1 MISCF
6 FTKENASLKSQLATV
21 CGRSLRTPVKNV
33 ANGIAICAV
42 LLMVAVNFNVLRY
55 NEIVVSVMVFIIFT
69 FRTPY
74 SLGSMT
80 ANKPHL
86 LPKLPDHHGRNLL
99 WSFEPDTNKTSTS
112 NDLPICPMNVN
123 QTESVRLAQELHRW
137 IGKPYNNSTTTIK
150 TKVKAKSNRLRN
162 ALDTPAFSSI
172 YKMGRRNNRKYVQE
186 ISSGELQVYSPSP
199 EQLYSEFFEAINR
212 QDDTFYVV
220 SFSADHLLLPALH
233 HNKTRRPKMSLIMP
247 SMLPND
253 SASSQAALVPLMQ
266 IDCEVLD
273 TRLIH
278 VKYGVIPHHFKTE
291 GNSTANVKQEKK
303 TRRENKTEDY
313 KNRDYRP
320 YFMQYNNS
328 DVGQFNSSLFKKLIP

>member
-1 MISCF
+1 M
-6 FTKENASLKSQLATV
+6 A
-21 CGRSLRTPVKNV
+21 
-33 ANGIAICAV
+33 
-42 LLMVAVNFNVLRY
+42 
-55 NEIVVSVMVFIIFT
+55 
-69 FRTPY
+69 
-74 SLGSMT
+74 
-80 ANKPHL
+80 ANKPQI

-99 WSFEPDTNKTSTS
+99 WSFEPETNKTST
-112 NDLPICPMNVN
+112 NNLPVCPMNVN

-137 IGKPYNNSTTTIK
+137 IGKPYNNSTTNLK
-150 TKVKAKSNRLRN
+150 TKTKPKLNRLRN
-162 ALDTPAFSSI
+162 ALDAPAFSSV
-172 YKMGRRNNRKYVQE
+172 YKMGRRKYVQE
-186 ISSGELQVYSPSP
+186 ISNGELQVYSPSP

-253 SASSQAALVPLMQ
+253 SASSQSPLMSLMQ

-278 VKYGVIPHHFKTE
+278 VKYGVIPHHFKAG
-291 GNSTANVKQEKK
+291 GNSTANVKEQKK
-303 TRRENKTEDY
+303 KNKTEDDY
-313 KNRDYRP
+313 KARDYKP
-320 YFMQYNNS
+320 YFMQYNSS